1 MLEGRIDV
9 NAKSRVNISIN
20 KKIIELLEL
29 WHPCLK
35 TEKIAKTRVLNKT
48 NKLYNE
54 SLRTNMI
61 YNGLSPCK
69 FLRKN
74 IQKIVN

>member
-9 NAKSRVNISIN
+9 NAKFRANISIN

-48 NKLYNE
+48 NNV
-54 SLRTNMI
+54 SLQTNMI